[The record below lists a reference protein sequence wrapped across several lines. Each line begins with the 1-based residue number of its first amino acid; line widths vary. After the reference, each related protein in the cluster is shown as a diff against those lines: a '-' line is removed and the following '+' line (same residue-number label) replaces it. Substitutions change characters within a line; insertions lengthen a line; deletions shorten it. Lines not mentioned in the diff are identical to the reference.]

1 MVNVTHRLV
10 DIQVVDVIDP
20 TDTLNLP
27 QTYMVFLNEFCLK
40 YHNLLTVIVLL
51 KDRSVRF
58 GVHVLILMVL
68 GWLLDDII
76 IYIIYSNVSI
86 NNSHMIDVA

>member
-40 YHNLLTVIVLL
+40 SHNLLTVIVLL

-58 GVHVLILMVL
+58 GVRVLILMVL